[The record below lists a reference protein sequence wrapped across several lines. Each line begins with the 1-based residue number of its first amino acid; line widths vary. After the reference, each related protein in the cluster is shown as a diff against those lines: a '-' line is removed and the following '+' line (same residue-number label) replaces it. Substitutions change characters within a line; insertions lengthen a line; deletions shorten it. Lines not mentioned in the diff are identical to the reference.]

1 MILVQGENKFNE
13 FREKLREVSVRL
25 NMQTEFDKLNAII
38 TALLSTHNINVLSS
52 DLAKARAT
60 GVPYDGASLELFAI
74 LYDALKDRFFVE
86 RPNKNKDESSYRL
99 FSFFEGNFSNYIEG
113 TEFTIDEAKSIID
126 TRIVIPKRLKDSHDI
141 LGTFSVISNRSE
153 MNKTPVNYEE
163 LIEVL
168 QNRHS
173 ILIA

>member
-60 GVPYDGASLELFAI
+60 GVPSDFLI
-74 LYDALKDRFFVE
+74 
-86 RPNKNKDESSYRL
+86 SYR
-99 FSFFEGNFSNYIEG
+99 
-113 TEFTIDEAKSIID
+113 
-126 TRIVIPKRLKDSHDI
+126 
-141 LGTFSVISNRSE
+141 
-153 MNKTPVNYEE
+153 
-163 LIEVL
+163 
-168 QNRHS
+168 
-173 ILIA
+173 